1 MQFIYV
7 LPGWEGSTV
16 DGRILRDAISRRN
29 GLNVPQGC
37 YYLCDVG
44 YTNGEGF
51 LAPYRGQRYHLNDW
65 REGHQPTT
73 PQEYFNMKHYQA
85 RNCIER
91 CFGILKAI
99 WAILREK
106 SFYPMKTQCRLISAC
121 CLLHNFIRSEMPI
134 DPIES
139 DYTEDS
145 RHVKAINEVE
155 MIRHCEPSSAWTEW
169 RDKLAEDMF
178 TSWTWTKKE
187 DAALVECLHILA
199 EEPHWKA
206 DNGTF
211 RSGYLSNLEKMLEI
225 KLSTSQI
232 RAHPHIESRVKLLKR
247 QYNALSEMLNIGSG
261 FGWNEEEKCL
271 TAPKDVFDDWSHPTT
286 AGLRNKSFPF
296 FDDFVHIFGKER
308 ATGITTKTTA
318 DAVEHIDVEDNA
330 FVDALLEENG
340 LRDSESRED
349 VASKKRSRS
358 DDGLTELVH
367 EISKFDAAYRE
378 PAKEIKDITALLKKE
393 AEGNDRR
400 MLIFTEIMKIEGLST
415 DEMLT
420 AEEYISKDAHKFDA
434 MALEFASQ
442 ENTDL
447 IDKKKKGKKNVRAWK
462 GRQRAGKGRSQEAQE
477 GLRDNIQGITKP
489 AIRRLARRGGVK
501 RISGLI
507 YEETRGVLKIFLEN
521 VIRDAVTYTE
531 HARRKTVTAMDVVY
545 ALKRQGR
552 TLYGFGG

>member
-7 LPGWEGSTV
+7 LPGREGSAA

-29 GLNVPQGC
+29 GLNAPQGC
-37 YYLCDVG
+37 YYLCDAG

-91 CFGILKAI
+91 CFGILKAR
-99 WAILREK
+99 WAILRGK
-106 SFYPMKTQCRLISAC
+106 PFYPVKTQCRLISAC

-145 RHVKAINEVE
+145 SHVEEINEVE

-178 TSWTWTKKE
+178 TNCFEEKYVNIKYEISKGEKPPTSRKVKSLVTKRTWTKEE
-187 DAALVECLHILA
+187 DDALVECLHILA
-199 EEPHWKA
+199 EDPHWKA

-225 KLSTSQI
+225 KLPTSQI
-232 RAHPHIESRVKLLKR
+232 RAHTHIESRVKLLKR
-247 QYNALSEMLNIGSG
+247 KYNALSEMLNIGSG

-271 TAPKDVFDDWSHPTT
+271 TTPKDVFDDWVRSHPTT
-286 AGLRNKSFPF
+286 TGLRNKSFPF
-296 FDDFVHIFGKER
+296 FDDLVHIFGKER
-308 ATGITTKTTA
+308 ATRIAAA

-330 FVDALLEENG
+330 FIDALLEEEEV
-340 LRDSESRED
+340 RDSESRED
-349 VASKKRSRS
+349 VGASTCQTSDATASTPTMKKVASKKRSRS
-358 DDGLTELVH
+358 DDGLTELVQ
-367 EISKFDAAYRE
+367 EISKFGATYRE
-378 PAKEIKDITALLKKE
+378 TAKEIKDITALLKKE
-393 AEGNDRR
+393 TEGNDRR
-400 MLIFTEIMKIEGLST
+400 MSIFTEIMKIEGLST

-420 AEEYISKDAHKFDA
+420 AGEYMSKDAHKSSVLDQPLKLSIKISISISSY
-434 MALEFASQ
+434 ALRVHEEIS
-442 ENTDL
+442 ESCS
-447 IDKKKKGKKNVRAWK
+447 IK
-462 GRQRAGKGRSQEAQE
+462 QEA
-477 GLRDNIQGITKP
+477 
-489 AIRRLARRGGVK
+489 
-501 RISGLI
+501 
-507 YEETRGVLKIFLEN
+507 
-521 VIRDAVTYTE
+521 
-531 HARRKTVTAMDVVY
+531 
-545 ALKRQGR
+545 
-552 TLYGFGG
+552 